1 MQITRRRAGMGAL
14 AAIGLTALFAPGPRA
29 ALSARDIVEIRRR
42 VTPSLKAALARRDL
56 ELGAAAFIRIF
67 KEEQTLELW
76 LARGDGFALFK
87 AYEICAFSGDL
98 GPKLKEG
105 DRQAPE
111 GFYAVGR
118 EALNPHSSYHLSFN
132 LGFPNAYDRG
142 RGRTGSHLMVHG
154 DCLSIGCYA
163 MTDPAIEEIYLVVE
177 AALDAGQAA
186 VPVHAFPFRMTAARM
201 DEAADNPWIGFW
213 RNLKT
218 GYDAFEATSR
228 PPAVS
233 VVDGAYAFQAE

>member
-1 MQITRRRAGMGAL
+1 MAAL
-14 AAIGLTALFAPGPRA
+14 AAIGLTALFAHGPRP
-29 ALSARDIVEIRRR
+29 ALGARDISEIRGR
-42 VTPSLKAALARRDL
+42 VTPGLKAGLAKRGLD
-56 ELGAAAFIRIF
+56 LGAPAFIRIF
-67 KEEQTLELW
+67 KEERLLELW

-87 AYEICAFSGDL
+87 AYQICAYSGDL

-111 GFYAVGR
+111 GFYAVGPA
-118 EALNPHSSYHLSFN
+118 ALNPNSSYHLSFN

-142 RGRTGSHLMVHG
+142 RGWTGSHLMVHG

-163 MTDPAIEEIYLVVE
+163 MTDAAIEEIYLVVE
-177 AALDAGQAA
+177 AALEAGQTA

-201 DEAADNPWIGFW
+201 DEAVDSPWFGFW

-233 VVDGAYAFQAE
+233 VVDGVYAFQAE